1 MGQILVTDYNSVEQ
15 TLSYDNGDKL
25 MEVLRDNGLVR
36 AECGGMQICATCHV
50 MLSPAAYA
58 VTGPATSIEVE
69 MLDGTGD
76 YKEGSSRLSCLI
88 NLDANHNGI
97 KLELGPEL

>member
-1 MGQILVTDYNSVEQ
+1 MGQILVTDYSGTEQ
-15 TLSYDNGDKL
+15 TLTYDDGDKL

-50 MLSPAAYA
+50 MLSPEAYQK
-58 VTGPATSIEVE
+58 TGPATDIEVE

-76 YKEGSSRLSCLI
+76 YKADSSRLSCLI
-88 NLDANHNGI
+88 KLDANHDGI

>member
-1 MGQILVTDYNSVEQ
+1 MGQILVTDYSGTEQ
-15 TLSYDNGDKL
+15 KLSYQDGDKL

-50 MLSPAAYA
+50 MLSPEAYIA
-58 VTGPATSIEVE
+58 TGPATDIEVE

-76 YKEGSSRLSCLI
+76 YKAGSSRLSCLI
-88 NLDANHNGI
+88 KLGTGHDGI
-97 KLELGPEL
+97 RLELGPEL

>member
-1 MGQILVTDYNSVEQ
+1 MGNINVTDYSGDVRN
-15 TLSYDNGDKL
+15 LSYEDGDKL

-50 MLSPAAYA
+50 MLDSGSYERTGAA
-58 VTGPATSIEVE
+58 TDIEVD

-88 NLDANHNGI
+88 VLDKNHDGLT
-97 KLELGPEL
+97 LELGPEL